1 MKRQQSTRGQ
11 KVSAEIQKDIS
22 DIFLKEG
29 SEYVR
34 GALVSVTEV
43 RMSPD
48 LSFARIFVSIFP
60 FEKKDEILQKLK
72 EGTAR
77 IRYELGKRIRNNLRI
92 IPEIEFSLDDSM
104 EYASHIDEL
113 LKK

>member
-29 SEYVR
+29 AEYVQ

-48 LSFARIFVSIFP
+48 LSFARIYVSIFP

-72 EGTAR
+72 EGTSR
-77 IRYELGKRIRNNLRI
+77 IRYEFGKRIRNNLRI

-104 EYASHIDEL
+104 EYADHIDQL